1 MAAAQAGQT
10 RADEIAAAPITRT
23 LGPTVTLL
31 LFALGLVVGVAVQSY
46 ISPPPPATPYAE
58 LSLVNE
64 PPEAAALVRLI
75 VADDARGISAV
86 MEGEVLQ
93 ALGAALRPLREVF
106 EMKFVGAVER
116 RGDILASYVATGR
129 EQNAQSFSVGV
140 VFRVSGGE
148 GRRGELRWHYARW
161 IA

>member
-93 ALGAALRPLREVF
+93 ALGARQVVDAEPPRVC
-106 EMKFVGAVER
+106 R
-116 RGDILASYVATGR
+116 RLIGLSQASILAGSSRA
-129 EQNAQSFSVGV
+129 A
-140 VFRVSGGE
+140 
-148 GRRGELRWHYARW
+148 
-161 IA
+161 

>member
-1 MAAAQAGQT
+1 MIAAQAGQA
-10 RADEIAAAPITRT
+10 RADEAAAAPVTRT
-23 LGPTVTLL
+23 LGTWVTLL
-31 LFALGLVVGVAVQSY
+31 LFVLGLVVGVAIQSY
-46 ISPPPPATPYAE
+46 VSPPPAATPYAE
-58 LSLVNE
+58 LPPVNE

-75 VADDARGISAV
+75 VADDARGLAAV

-93 ALGAALRPLREVF
+93 ALGTALQPLREVF

-140 VFRVSGGE
+140 VFRVSGGKVV
-148 GRRGELRWHYARW
+148 GVN
-161 IA
+161 

>member
-10 RADEIAAAPITRT
+10 RADESAAAPVTRT
-23 LGPTVTLL
+23 LGPTATLL
-31 LFALGLVVGVAVQSY
+31 LFLLGLVVGVAVQSY

-64 PPEAAALVRLI
+64 TPETAALVRLI
-75 VADDARGISAV
+75 LADDARALAAV
-86 MEGEVLQ
+86 MEGELLQ
-93 ALGAALRPLREVF
+93 ELSKALEPLQEVF

-129 EQNAQSFSVGV
+129 ERNAQSFTVGV
-140 VFRVSGGE
+140 VFRVSGGKVV
-148 GRRGELRWHYARW
+148 GVN
-161 IA
+161 

>member
-10 RADEIAAAPITRT
+10 RADESAAAPVTRT

-31 LFALGLVVGVAVQSY
+31 LFVLGLVVGVAVQSY

-64 PPEAAALVRLI
+64 TPETAALVRLI
-75 VADDARGISAV
+75 LADDARALAAV
-86 MEGEVLQ
+86 MEGELLQ
-93 ALGAALRPLREVF
+93 ELGKALEPLQEVF

-129 EQNAQSFSVGV
+129 ERNAQSFTVGV
-140 VFRVSGGE
+140 VFRVSGGKVV
-148 GRRGELRWHYARW
+148 GVN
-161 IA
+161 

>member
-10 RADEIAAAPITRT
+10 LADEIAAAPVTRT
-23 LGPTVTLL
+23 LGPTATLL
-31 LFALGLVVGVAVQSY
+31 LFVLGLVVGVAVQSY

-64 PPEAAALVRLI
+64 TPETAALVRLI
-75 VADDARGISAV
+75 LADDARALAAV
-86 MEGEVLQ
+86 MEGELLQ
-93 ALGAALRPLREVF
+93 ELGKALEPLQEVF

-129 EQNAQSFSVGV
+129 ERNAQSFTVGV
-140 VFRVSGGE
+140 VFRVS
-148 GRRGELRWHYARW
+148 RGKVVGVN
-161 IA
+161 

>member
-10 RADEIAAAPITRT
+10 RADEIAAAPVTRT

-31 LFALGLVVGVAVQSY
+31 LFVLGLVVGVAVQSY

-64 PPEAAALVRLI
+64 TPETAALVRLI
-75 VADDARGISAV
+75 LADDARALASV
-86 MEGEVLQ
+86 MEGELLQ
-93 ALGAALRPLREVF
+93 ELGKALEPLQEVF

-129 EQNAQSFSVGV
+129 ERNAQSFTVGV
-140 VFRVSGGE
+140 VFRVSGGKVV
-148 GRRGELRWHYARW
+148 GVN
-161 IA
+161 

>member
-10 RADEIAAAPITRT
+10 RADEIAAAPVTRT

-31 LFALGLVVGVAVQSY
+31 LFVLGLVVGVAVQSY

-64 PPEAAALVRLI
+64 TPETAALVRLI
-75 VADDARGISAV
+75 LADDARALAAV
-86 MEGEVLQ
+86 MEGELLQ
-93 ALGAALRPLREVF
+93 ELGKALEPLQEVF

-129 EQNAQSFSVGV
+129 ERNAQSFTVGV
-140 VFRVSGGE
+140 VFRVSGGKVV
-148 GRRGELRWHYARW
+148 GVN
-161 IA
+161 